1 LTRQNLPSSLGLYAR
16 VVMGSGACSS
26 NPNPYA
32 LGVVGAYSLQ
42 LSATVLGAETDPSE
56 PNDNQGA
63 ATTLSSGQARTGVI
77 THGDEDWYRLNLSGS
92 VDVTLTLSV
101 PSRPTVGYLHVT
113 LLDGTGAVLGSTCIF
128 NSSALSVPL
137 TRQNLPSSLGLYAR
151 VVMGSGACSS
161 NPNPY
166 ALGVVGAYSLQLN

>member
-1 LTRQNLPSSLGLYAR
+1 
-16 VVMGSGACSS
+16 M
-26 NPNPYA
+26 
-32 LGVVGAYSLQ
+32 
-42 LSATVLGAETDPSE
+42 ETE
-56 PNDNQGA
+56 PNNSQQQANTLDDGA
-63 ATTLSSGQARTGVI
+63 QRTGAI
-77 THGDEDWYRLNLSGS
+77 SNGDEDWYRLNLSGS

-166 ALGVVGAYSLQLN
+166 ALGVVGAYSLQL